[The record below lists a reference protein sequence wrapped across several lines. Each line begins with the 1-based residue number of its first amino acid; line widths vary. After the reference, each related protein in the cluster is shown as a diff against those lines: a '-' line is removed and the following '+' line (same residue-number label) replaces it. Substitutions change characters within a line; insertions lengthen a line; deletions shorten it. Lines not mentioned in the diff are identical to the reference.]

1 MTTDPSNSNSSRRSF
16 LVCTAPLLSAVGSSI
31 SSSPFI
37 SSLLPD
43 ARAEANEVNVKI
55 NLKRILP
62 GFQITVV

>member
-1 MTTDPSNSNSSRRSF
+1 MTTDPSNSYSLRRNF
-16 LVCTAPLLSAVGSSI
+16 LVSTASLLGAVGASI

-43 ARAEANEVNVKI
+43 ARAEANGVNVKV

-62 GFQITVV
+62 GIQTTVV